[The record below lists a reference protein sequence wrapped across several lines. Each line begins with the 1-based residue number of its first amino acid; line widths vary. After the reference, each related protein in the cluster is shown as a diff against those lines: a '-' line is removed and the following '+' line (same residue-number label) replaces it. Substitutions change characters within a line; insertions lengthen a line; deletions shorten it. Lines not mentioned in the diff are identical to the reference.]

1 MHVSRRDS
9 CWLALLVL
17 LLLHCPLSAVA
28 RGETRHVLVLSSSE
42 RPFAPQSG
50 FADALVRELIRS
62 SREPIRFV
70 EVSVQAARASDEA
83 PDVSIAQ
90 RIRFAFGSQ
99 RLDLVMTIGGPAAT
113 FAQQF
118 RQELFPATPML
129 IAGVDRRFV
138 ENGTFTDNE
147 TTVATQ
153 HDPALMI
160 DEILR
165 LLPETRTVMVV
176 VGASQVEQFWLQAMK
191 REFRRFGGRL
201 QFIWT
206 NDLSFAEIVERG
218 RTMPAQS
225 AIFFAILSLDGKGEP
240 QVDALTSLRAVAN
253 VPMFALYGMGS
264 GIVGGPLL
272 STDDLSRTT
281 AQVALR
287 VLAGESPGSI
297 KTPTQRTGQ
306 PTYDARELR
315 RWTID
320 EGRLPPASIVLF
332 REPTIWQR
340 YQRPITVGALL
351 GAIPV
356 VAIVLLVGLIKRR
369 RAESR
374 GPVVKN
380 VLTPG
385 PADAT
390 VRVWT
395 AGADGQ
401 RVETG
406 HAPGA
411 ALHDSWTAFVH
422 PDDVE
427 RCRDIYRRAL
437 ERRESFQMEYRVR
450 EAGGV
455 ERWILDTG
463 LPRFSGKVFDGYV
476 GSAVEITTLGR
487 ARAELSNLSRHLM
500 QAHERERAALA
511 KTLHENVCQRMMA
524 LTLRLHNLEGAAHDG
539 ELQAVVADISEKLAS
554 LVGEIAAVSDPVH
567 QRLELLGL
575 TTAGRR
581 FCEDLSARYDVAI
594 HFQDEGVPRSL
605 PSDIALALF
614 RVLQEATVNAVVHSA
629 AHEVWVSVRG
639 TAAEIRLHIVDR
651 GVGFDTERA
660 VPNGGVGLVAIR
672 ERLKLVNG
680 DGVIVSRP
688 GDGTRVEAWVPLRVD
703 ALNPV

>member
-1 MHVSRRDS
+1 MV
-9 CWLALLVL
+9 

-62 SREPIRFV
+62 SREPIHFI
-70 EVSVQAARASDEA
+70 EVSVQAARASGEA
-83 PDVSIAQ
+83 PDVSTAQ
-90 RIRFAFGSQ
+90 RIRSASGSH

-176 VGASQVEQFWLQAMK
+176 VGASQVEQFWLQEMK

-206 NDLSFAEIVERG
+206 NELSFDEIVERC

-240 QVDALTSLRAVAN
+240 RVEGDTLTSLHAVAN
-253 VPMFALYGMGS
+253 VPMFALYGIGR

-272 STDDLSRTT
+272 STDELSRTT

-315 RWTID
+315 RWKID
-320 EGRLPPASIVLF
+320 EGRLPPASVVLF

-340 YQRPITVGALL
+340 YQRPIAFGVLL
-351 GAIPV
+351 GGIPV
-356 VAIVLLVGLIKRR
+356 IAIVLLIGLIKRR
-369 RAESR
+369 APRAADRLRRTFSRRDLRLRRSRCGPPAPMASAWKPAMPPPPRRTTRGRPSCIPMTSSDAARSTVVRSR
-374 GPVVKN
+374 GVS
-380 VLTPG
+380 LF
-385 PADAT
+385 
-390 VRVWT
+390 RWST
-395 AGADGQ
+395 A
-401 RVETG
+401 
-406 HAPGA
+406 
-411 ALHDSWTAFVH
+411 
-422 PDDVE
+422 
-427 RCRDIYRRAL
+427 
-437 ERRESFQMEYRVR
+437 

-463 LPRFSGKVFDGYV
+463 LPRFSGKDFDGYV
-476 GSAVEITTLGR
+476 GSAVDITRLGQ

-500 QAHERERAALA
+500 QAQERERAALA
-511 KTLHENVCQRMMA
+511 KTLHEDVCQRIMA
-524 LTLRLHNLEGAAHDG
+524 LTLRLHNLQGAAPDG
-539 ELQAVVADISEKLAS
+539 EVQAVVADISEKLAS
-554 LVGEIAAVSDPVH
+554 LVGEIAAVPDPVH

-575 TTAGRR
+575 TTAARG
-581 FCEDLSARYDVAI
+581 FCQDLSARSDVAV
-594 HFQDEGVPRSL
+594 HFQDEDVPRYL

-614 RVLQEATVNAVVHSA
+614 RVLQEAAVNAVVHSA
-629 AHEVWVSVRG
+629 AREVWVSVRG
-639 TAAEIRLHIVDR
+639 TAAEIRLQIVDR
-651 GVGFDTERA
+651 GVGFDTQRA
-660 VPNGGVGLVAIR
+660 VPSGGVGLVAIR

-680 DGVIVSRP
+680 DSVIVSRP
-688 GDGTRVEAWVPLRVD
+688 GEGTRVEAWVPL
-703 ALNPV
+703 PVMSSPSIPV